1 MSDAPKLL
9 VEWSSPW
16 EEFRTAIRPAFRRS
30 PERLAGEAKTGLFP
44 YRGMLASWVLEAAV
58 LVAVIVLPE
67 RFAAMQPYQ
76 PPPMP
81 KYDVIY
87 YSGDE
92 LPRTEDAGGA
102 ETGRSG
108 RAGGQEAYHR
118 TQAIR
123 VARGISLRDKVVD
136 APKLDLPRSDSAVAN
151 LLAYRGVPGPPP
163 AEGLQSSLRTPA
175 MLFAPIAPASNVQR
189 DRLQAAPSLNSSV
202 VPPSSNVQRDKFQNA
217 PSLLANVIA
226 PSPDVQRDK
235 IMPAPALNSGVIAP
249 PPTGPQRDATML
261 RLPGSQSIQVIPPPV
276 SAPVQATNSN
286 PRLALPANVVAPP
299 PTQITRDI
307 ASAGPG
313 FGSGELHKQI
323 VPPPAQLGGGS
334 DEHRAIGGL
343 GDGTVVPPPGQL
355 SSGGGVQRQ
364 SGSGFGN
371 GLSGS
376 VVPPPAQL
384 SGGMGGTHQG
394 GGGLGG
400 SFVGVVPP
408 PPNSIGGSL
417 SGHGRGNRGA
427 GFGGSLDVGDTAA
440 PPKSGGVGSETGVVV
455 SSQPGSKVG
464 VPGNGGAGSLA
475 LSPSGGL
482 NSGLGGSGGGTGI
495 GRGNGPGS
503 GFSGEGSGAG
513 KEGSGRGSDKMARG
527 GISPYPGPGGAGS
540 GASGNPPMPGV
551 AVKGGSSNIVTL
563 PSFSTDAN
571 DPSIAGRSA
580 KGADRKGPGITVVA
594 SARAGGA
601 FNFYGALKGDK
612 GYTIYFETGLGP
624 TVLWYTDPASASHP
638 YAEDLVAPQIIRSD
652 LPPDLQRSRLILACI
667 LDRSGLLRD
676 TKVIEQTA
684 MDTTTKVLAS
694 LPNWKFSPALRGDQ
708 PVEVTVY
715 LGFNIDTKDRF

>member
-1 MSDAPKLL
+1 P
-9 VEWSSPW
+9 
-16 EEFRTAIRPAFRRS
+16 
-30 PERLAGEAKTGLFP
+30 
-44 YRGMLASWVLEAAV
+44 
-58 LVAVIVLPE
+58 
-67 RFAAMQPYQ
+67 
-76 PPPMP
+76 
-81 KYDVIY
+81 
-87 YSGDE
+87 
-92 LPRTEDAGGA
+92 
-102 ETGRSG
+102 
-108 RAGGQEAYHR
+108 
-118 TQAIR
+118 
-123 VARGISLRDKVVD
+123 
-136 APKLDLPRSDSAVAN
+136 
-151 LLAYRGVPGPPP
+151 
-163 AEGLQSSLRTPA
+163 
-175 MLFAPIAPASNVQR
+175 
-189 DRLQAAPSLNSSV
+189 
-202 VPPSSNVQRDKFQNA
+202 
-217 PSLLANVIA
+217 
-226 PSPDVQRDK
+226 
-235 IMPAPALNSGVIAP
+235 
-249 PPTGPQRDATML
+249 
-261 RLPGSQSIQVIPPPV
+261 
-276 SAPVQATNSN
+276 
-286 PRLALPANVVAPP
+286 
-299 PTQITRDI
+299 DI

-343 GDGTVVPPPGQL
+343 GAGTVVPPPGQL
-355 SSGGGVQRQ
+355 SGGGAVQRQ

-495 GRGNGPGS
+495 GRGNVPGC
-503 GFSGEGSGAG
+503 GFSGEGS
-513 KEGSGRGSDKMARG
+513 
-527 GISPYPGPGGAGS
+527 
-540 GASGNPPMPGV
+540 
-551 AVKGGSSNIVTL
+551 
-563 PSFSTDAN
+563 
-571 DPSIAGRSA
+571 
-580 KGADRKGPGITVVA
+580 GPGITVVA

-667 LDRSGLLRD
+667 LD
-676 TKVIEQTA
+676 
-684 MDTTTKVLAS
+684 
-694 LPNWKFSPALRGDQ
+694 
-708 PVEVTVY
+708 
-715 LGFNIDTKDRF
+715 